1 MSLQLWIANK
11 NYSSWSLRPWFLL
24 KALNIPFDEQLAT
37 FVPGGSSYEKFLR
50 FSPSGLVPCLV
61 TADTTVWDSLAICEY
76 IAEDY
81 PHVWPQ
87 EKTARAWARS
97 AAAEMHSGFTTLRR
111 ECPLNCSESRPAA
124 EMTPELQ
131 KECQRLDKIW
141 CEGLTRFGGPWL
153 AGENISAADAFY
165 VPVALRA
172 RTYQLPFSAAA
183 QAWIDRILAHPA
195 IIEWCE
201 AAAKEEKI
209 THD

>member
-183 QAWIDRILAHPA
+183 QTWIDRILAHPA
-195 IIEWCE
+195 IIE
-201 AAAKEEKI
+201 
-209 THD
+209 

>member
-61 TADTTVWDSLAICEY
+61 TAETTVWDSLAICEY
-76 IAEDY
+76 IAEDH
-81 PHVWPQ
+81 PQTWPA

-111 ECPLNCSESRPAA
+111 ECPLNCTESRPAA

-131 KECQRLDKIW
+131 KECQRLDQIW

-201 AAAKEEKI
+201 AAAKEAKI
-209 THD
+209 DHD

>member
-97 AAAEMHSGFTTLRR
+97 AAAEMHSGFITLRR
-111 ECPLNCSESRPAA
+111 ECPLNCSKSRPAA

-172 RTYQLPFSAAA
+172 RTYQLPFSAVA

>member
-81 PHVWPQ
+81 PQAWPA
-87 EKTARAWARS
+87 EKIARAWARS

-111 ECPLNCSESRPAA
+111 ECPLNCTESRPAA
-124 EMTPELQ
+124 EMTPELL

-172 RTYQLPFSAAA
+172 RTYQLPFSAVA

-201 AAAKEEKI
+201 AAAKEDK
-209 THD
+209 

>member
-111 ECPLNCSESRPAA
+111 ECPLNCTESRPAA

>member
-24 KALNIPFDEQLAT
+24 KALNIPFDEQLTT

-183 QAWIDRILAHPA
+183 QTWIDRILAHPA

-201 AAAKEEKI
+201 AAAKEAKI
-209 THD
+209 AHD

>member
-24 KALNIPFDEQLAT
+24 KALNIPFDEQLTT

-172 RTYQLPFSAAA
+172 RTYQLPFSAVA

>member
-81 PHVWPQ
+81 PQAWPA
-87 EKTARAWARS
+87 EKIARAWARS

-111 ECPLNCSESRPAA
+111 ECPLNCTESRPAA
-124 EMTPELQ
+124 EMTPELL

-172 RTYQLPFSAAA
+172 RTYQLPFSAVA

-201 AAAKEEKI
+201 AAAKEDKI

>member
-37 FVPGGSSYEKFLR
+37 FVPGGSSYEKFPR

-183 QAWIDRILAHPA
+183 QAWVDRILAHPA

>member
-111 ECPLNCSESRPAA
+111 ECPLNCSESRLAA

-141 CEGLTRFGGPWL
+141 CEGLTWFGGPWL

-183 QAWIDRILAHPA
+183 QTWIDRILAHPA

-201 AAAKEEKI
+201 AAAKEAKI
-209 THD
+209 DHD

>member
-24 KALNIPFDEQLAT
+24 KALNIPFDEQLTT

-153 AGENISAADAFY
+153 ARENISAADAFY

-183 QAWIDRILAHPA
+183 QTWIDRILAHPA

-201 AAAKEEKI
+201 AAAKEAKI
-209 THD
+209 DHD

>member
-172 RTYQLPFSAAA
+172 RTYQLPFSAVA
-183 QAWIDRILAHPA
+183 QAWINRILAHPA

>member
-87 EKTARAWARS
+87 EKIARAWARS

-111 ECPLNCSESRPAA
+111 ECPLNCTESRPAA
-124 EMTPELQ
+124 EMMPELQ

-141 CEGLTRFGGPWL
+141 CEGLTGFGGPWL
-153 AGENISAADAFY
+153 AGKNISAADAFY

-195 IIEWCE
+195 SIEWCE
-201 AAAKEEKI
+201 AAAKEAKI
-209 THD
+209 DHD

>member
-141 CEGLTRFGGPWL
+141 CEGLTGSVARGWQGKYQCGGCFLCAGGP
-153 AGENISAADAFY
+153 AGTDLSAA
-165 VPVALRA
+165 V
-172 RTYQLPFSAAA
+172 FSGGT
-183 QAWIDRILAHPA
+183 DM
-195 IIEWCE
+195 
-201 AAAKEEKI
+201 
-209 THD
+209 D

>member
-24 KALNIPFDEQLAT
+24 KALNIPFDEPLAT

-183 QAWIDRILAHPA
+183 QAWVDRILAHPA

>member
-183 QAWIDRILAHPA
+183 QAWVDRILAHPA

>member
-111 ECPLNCSESRPAA
+111 ECPLNCSESRSAA

-183 QAWIDRILAHPA
+183 QAWVDRILAHPA

>member
-37 FVPGGSSYEKFLR
+37 FVPGGSSYEKFIR

-111 ECPLNCSESRPAA
+111 ECPLNCTESRPAA

-201 AAAKEEKI
+201 AAAKEAK
-209 THD
+209 TDHD

>member
-61 TADTTVWDSLAICEY
+61 TADTTLWDSLAICEY

-153 AGENISAADAFY
+153 AGENISATDAFY

-183 QAWIDRILAHPA
+183 QTWIDRILAHPA

-201 AAAKEEKI
+201 AAAKEAKI
-209 THD
+209 DHD

>member
-97 AAAEMHSGFTTLRR
+97 AAAEMHSGFTTLRC

-183 QAWIDRILAHPA
+183 QTWIDRILAHPA

-201 AAAKEEKI
+201 AAAKEAKI
-209 THD
+209 DHD

>member
-87 EKTARAWARS
+87 EKIARAWARS

-111 ECPLNCSESRPAA
+111 ECPLNCTESRPAA

-183 QAWIDRILAHPA
+183 QAWIDRVLAHPA

>member
-111 ECPLNCSESRPAA
+111 ECPLNCTESRPPA

>member
-172 RTYQLPFSAAA
+172 RTYQLPFSAVA

>member
-24 KALNIPFDEQLAT
+24 KALNIPFDEQLTT

-183 QAWIDRILAHPA
+183 QTWIDRILAHPA

-201 AAAKEEKI
+201 AAAKEAKI
-209 THD
+209 DHV

>member
-111 ECPLNCSESRPAA
+111 ECPLNCTESRPAA

-172 RTYQLPFSAAA
+172 RTYQLPFSAVA

>member
-61 TADTTVWDSLAICEY
+61 TAETTVWDSLAICEY

-87 EKTARAWARS
+87 EKIARAWARS

-111 ECPLNCSESRPAA
+111 EYPLNCTESRPAA

-183 QAWIDRILAHPA
+183 QAWIDRVLAHPA

>member
-183 QAWIDRILAHPA
+183 QTWIDRILAHPA

>member
-1 MSLQLWIANK
+1 MRNLS
-11 NYSSWSLRPWFLL
+11 
-24 KALNIPFDEQLAT
+24 
-37 FVPGGSSYEKFLR
+37 V

-61 TADTTVWDSLAICEY
+61 TADTTIWDSLAICEY

-81 PHVWPQ
+81 PQAWPA

-97 AAAEMHSGFTTLRR
+97 ASAEMHSGFTTLRR
-111 ECPLNCSESRPAA
+111 VCPLNCTESRPAA
-124 EMTPELQ
+124 ELTPELQ

-201 AAAKEEKI
+201 AAAKEAKI
-209 THD
+209 IHD

>member
-141 CEGLTRFGGPWL
+141 CEGLTRFGGPWM

-172 RTYQLPFSAAA
+172 RTYQLPFSAVA

>member
-50 FSPSGLVPCLV
+50 FSPTGLVPCLV
-61 TADTTVWDSLAICEY
+61 TAETTVWDSLAICEY

-81 PHVWPQ
+81 PQAWPA
-87 EKTARAWARS
+87 EKNARAWARS

-111 ECPLNCSESRPAA
+111 ECPLNCTEIRPAA

-172 RTYQLPFSAAA
+172 RTYQLPFSAVA
-183 QAWIDRILAHPA
+183 QAWVDRILAHPA

-201 AAAKEEKI
+201 AAAKEAKI

>member
-87 EKTARAWARS
+87 EKTARRKKPPVPGRALPRQKCIPGLPRCAVSAR
-97 AAAEMHSGFTTLRR
+97 
-111 ECPLNCSESRPAA
+111 
-124 EMTPELQ
+124 
-131 KECQRLDKIW
+131 
-141 CEGLTRFGGPWL
+141 
-153 AGENISAADAFY
+153 
-165 VPVALRA
+165 
-172 RTYQLPFSAAA
+172 
-183 QAWIDRILAHPA
+183 
-195 IIEWCE
+195 
-201 AAAKEEKI
+201 
-209 THD
+209 

>member
-24 KALNIPFDEQLAT
+24 KALNIPFDEQLTT

-131 KECQRLDKIW
+131 KGCQRLDKIW

-183 QAWIDRILAHPA
+183 QTWIDRILAHPA

-201 AAAKEEKI
+201 AAAKEAKI
-209 THD
+209 DHD

>member
-24 KALNIPFDEQLAT
+24 KALNIPFDEQLTT

-183 QAWIDRILAHPA
+183 QTWIDRILAHPA

-201 AAAKEEKI
+201 AVAKEAKI
-209 THD
+209 DND

>member
-61 TADTTVWDSLAICEY
+61 TAETTVWDSLAICEY

-81 PHVWPQ
+81 PQAWPA

-111 ECPLNCSESRPAA
+111 ECPLNCTESRPAA

-153 AGENISAADAFY
+153 AGKNISAADAFY

-201 AAAKEEKI
+201 AAAKEAKI
-209 THD
+209 IHD

>member
-24 KALNIPFDEQLAT
+24 KALNIPFDEQLTT

-183 QAWIDRILAHPA
+183 QTWIDRILAHPA

-201 AAAKEEKI
+201 AAANEAKI
-209 THD
+209 DHD

>member
-183 QAWIDRILAHPA
+183 QTWIDRILAHPA

-201 AAAKEEKI
+201 AVAKEAKI
-209 THD
+209 DHD

>member
-153 AGENISAADAFY
+153 AGKNISAADAFY

-172 RTYQLPFSAAA
+172 RTYQLPFSAVA

>member
-24 KALNIPFDEQLAT
+24 KALNIPFDEQQAT

-111 ECPLNCSESRPAA
+111 ECPLNCTESRPAA

-183 QAWIDRILAHPA
+183 QAWVDRILAHPA